1 MLNRGEVWLADLNPK
16 RGTEPGKTR
25 PVLIVQAQALLDAQ
39 HPSTLIVPLTTVLVE
54 GAEPLRIRVPAA
66 GRLRRTSD
74 LLIDQLRA
82 IDNRRLIEGPLT
94 KLSATLMKR
103 IHEAVVEVL
112 DLDLDQDRN

>member
-39 HPSTLIVPLTTVLVE
+39 HPPTLIVPLTTVLVE

-82 IDNRRLIEGPLT
+82 IDNRRLVEGPLT

-112 DLDLDQDRN
+112 DLDQDRN

>member
-1 MLNRGEVWLADLNPK
+1 MRNRGEVWLADLNPK

-39 HPSTLIVPLTTVLVE
+39 HPSTLIVPLTTVLIE
-54 GAEPLRIRVPAA
+54 DAEPLRIRVPAA
-66 GRLRRTSD
+66 SRLRRTSG

-82 IDNRRLIEGPLT
+82 IDNRRLVEGPLT
-94 KLSATLMKR
+94 KLSATLMKW

-112 DLDLDQDRN
+112 DLDQDRS